1 MFKKSSRTKP
11 TKPLTDLAKPEP
23 TQTPTSA
30 GKPPSR
36 SDTRPTPLAPN
47 TPRASTGSS
56 ASSQPQSGQTQPGPR
71 QSGTSQHMSHSS
83 TATPTPTKP
92 NERTPAA
99 YELRRTPAHT
109 LGGSAVEE
117 TPEPQLANLHV
128 GKGLELKGKISSCDS
143 LVIEGNVEAE
153 IESGSLTV
161 SETGQVKGDA
171 QVEEAE
177 IEGLFDGTLEVKG
190 CLIIRA
196 TGKVSGTI
204 HYGQLMIDQGG
215 RLIGEVDVAPD
226 QSAKKSSTTDT
237 EHKKTNT
244 KGSDLKPIV
253 AAAE

>member
-1 MFKKSSRTKP
+1 MT
-11 TKPLTDLAKPEP
+11 
-23 TQTPTSA
+23 
-30 GKPPSR
+30 
-36 SDTRPTPLAPN
+36 
-47 TPRASTGSS
+47 
-56 ASSQPQSGQTQPGPR
+56 
-71 QSGTSQHMSHSS
+71 HSS
-83 TATPTPTKP
+83 TTKTPD
-92 NERTPAA
+92 RTTAA
-99 YELRRTPAHT
+99 YELRRTPALT
-109 LGGSAVEE
+109 LGGSSVNE
-117 TPEPQLANLHV
+117 TPTPELANLHV

-171 QVEEAE
+171 QVDEAE

-215 RLIGEVDVAPD
+215 RLIGEVDVNTA
-226 QSAKKSSTTDT
+226 SEIKTSSTKKTTPTTDT
-237 EHKKTNT
+237 
-244 KGSDLKPIV
+244 SKPIV